1 MTFYLVRRGAQ
12 ALLVVVIVS
21 ILTFVESRLIP
32 GDPARAILG
41 LHARPEQLAA
51 FREAQGYNDPLPLQ
65 YLHYV
70 NQLFHGDLGFSYK
83 MNQSVVDLIAQRLP
97 PTVLLVGLATLVAV
111 VLAVPLGMLQATRR
125 NQPIDYGLTGASFV
139 FYSMPSFW
147 LGLLLIT
154 VFAIQL
160 GVLPPGAPQGSFLDV
175 LSQPAGLILP
185 VMTLALVTLAE
196 FSRYMRSST
205 LDNLGQDYVTTAR
218 AKGASER
225 SVLYGHVLRNSVVP
239 IVTLLGLRLPQILNG
254 ALITEGVFNYPGIGR
269 LFWEAAQSQ
278 DYPVLLGV
286 TLIVA
291 VGTVVGSLVA
301 DLCYAVLDPRV
312 RYVRPR

>member
-1 MTFYLVRRGAQ
+1 MTFYLLRRVAQ
-12 ALLVVVIVS
+12 AFLVIVIVS
-21 ILTFVESRLIP
+21 VLTFVESRLIP
-32 GDPARAILG
+32 GDPAHAILG
-41 LHARPEQLAA
+41 LHASPEQLAA
-51 FREAQGYNDPLPLQ
+51 FRKEQGYDDALPLQ
-65 YLHYV
+65 YLNYV
-70 NQLFHGDLGFSYK
+70 NQLLHGDLGFSYK

-111 VLAVPLGMLQATRR
+111 VLALPLGMLQATRR
-125 NQPIDYGLTGASFV
+125 NHLIDYTLTGAAFV

-154 VFAIQL
+154 FFAISL
-160 GVLPPGAPQGSFLDV
+160 GILPPGAPQGSFLDV
-175 LSQPAGLILP
+175 LSNPAGLVLP

-205 LDNLGQDYVTTAR
+205 LDNLGQDYVNTAR
-218 AKGASER
+218 AKGVSER
-225 SVLYGHVLRNSVVP
+225 GVLYSHVLRNSLVP

-269 LFWEAAQSQ
+269 LFWEAAQAQ

-286 TLIVA
+286 TLVVA
-291 VGTVVGSLVA
+291 VGTVVGSLAA
-301 DLCYAVLDPRV
+301 DLTYAVLDPRV